1 MSKRKSKKIPAI
13 AVMSTLAVTALASSV
28 SADTIIR
35 NSTLNGLQVSSG
47 ASNANINAQGKIT
60 SISGDVVIKAPT
72 TLKADSD
79 ATNPFKD
86 AKVVIETNGTVTI
99 EVPLKEVQI
108 NSNATIKLTPGKGSI
123 ERASVAPGKNPDLP
137 PSVPGVGSAPNVSL
151 SMETGKITKGKV
163 KLVGTD
169 STMEYQIKAKD
180 SDSWGTA
187 WTSITGR
194 DIELTASKDNVIRVR
209 VKATT
214 TTLASQAREL
224 TVRTEN
230 IGNPVVVDK
239 AALKAKIKEAEE
251 LKEADYTSDSWSTLR
266 TALTNAKTVAADTN
280 ATQTQV
286 NAQVTALT
294 TALNKLVKKD
304 QVVNKAELNAKIKE
318 AEGLKEA
325 DYTSDSW
332 STLRTALTNAKTVA
346 ADTNATQT
354 QVNAQVTAL
363 TTALNKLVK
372 KDQVVNKAELNAKI

>member
-86 AKVVIETNGTVTI
+86 ARVVIETNGTVTI

-108 NSNATIKLTPGKGSI
+108 NSNATIRLTPGKGSI

-137 PSVPGVGSAPNVSL
+137 PSVPGVGNAPNVSL

-169 STMEYQIKAKD
+169 STMEYQIKAKG

-230 IGNPVVVDK
+230 IGNPVVVNKKELNTKIGEANEKVKNKADYTPDSWQKANLESVIEAAKVVANKADATQTEVDAQVKAINEAIGKLVDK
-239 AALKAKIKEAEE
+239 TIDTDQDAVNAEAAKIKSVAEP
-251 LKEADYTSDSWSTLR
+251 
-266 TALTNAKTVAADTN
+266 
-280 ATQTQV
+280 
-286 NAQVTALT
+286 
-294 TALNKLVKKD
+294 
-304 QVVNKAELNAKIKE
+304 
-318 AEGLKEA
+318 
-325 DYTSDSW
+325 
-332 STLRTALTNAKTVA
+332 
-346 ADTNATQT
+346 
-354 QVNAQVTAL
+354 
-363 TTALNKLVK
+363 
-372 KDQVVNKAELNAKI
+372 

>member
-13 AVMSTLAVTALASSV
+13 TVMSTLAVTALASSV

-123 ERASVAPGKNPDLP
+123 ERVSVAPGKNPDLP

-251 LKEADYTSDSWSTLR
+251 LKEADYTSDSW
-266 TALTNAKTVAADTN
+266 
-280 ATQTQV
+280 
-286 NAQVTALT
+286 
-294 TALNKLVKKD
+294 
-304 QVVNKAELNAKIKE
+304 
-318 AEGLKEA
+318 
-325 DYTSDSW
+325 
-332 STLRTALTNAKTVA
+332 
-346 ADTNATQT
+346 
-354 QVNAQVTAL
+354 
-363 TTALNKLVK
+363 
-372 KDQVVNKAELNAKI
+372 